1 MPAAVKTDSVRE
13 ALRPYLGSAMVEGT
27 TVAEQAAQAL
37 RTYAPYRDE
46 LEDVAERVRRA
57 LFDCLYGVLGPRMAV
72 RLDDGR
78 MLRIRMQDLPE
89 LADAAMGALF
99 EGMTVYS
106 VNYQTLKDYS
116 LRTGSLSAM
125 RALYLRYDA
134 FQPPEEKAL
143 MARVIRERY
152 PRERYEGWLADA

>member
-1 MPAAVKTDSVRE
+1 MPTAVRTDSVRE
-13 ALRPYLGSAMVEGT
+13 ALRPYLGSAMVYGT
-27 TVAEQAAQAL
+27 DVAEQAAQAL

-57 LFDCLYGVLGPRMAV
+57 LFDCLYGALGPRMAV

-89 LADAAMGALF
+89 VADAAMDALF